1 MFLVSTP
8 GYQNNSPSIRL
19 FRHSGIALF
28 LSALALIS
36 TGCGIIAPSSTPA
49 TSTPDS
55 SIGITLSPSSATIS
69 SGATQQFVAT
79 LTSTPNTAVTWKA
92 SAGSIT
98 SNGLFTAPSV
108 TSSTKVTVTATN
120 VAAAPAW
127 ASAIIQGG
135 GGNPIFAGGTSSS
148 SSSSSSSVDITVV
161 PVGKLTISNLS
172 PSSATSGTPYSGS
185 LAATGGTA
193 PYQWSIPSGALPQG
207 LSLDQSGVIS
217 GIPVKTGTY
226 SFTASVKDASSTSAS
241 KSLTVTVGS
250 STAGNFDGPAEL
262 PRIYI
267 QSFLVDTPASGTVTL
282 VPKGGN
288 LQAALDNA
296 NCGDTIQLQA
306 GASFTGIFTFPAKSC
321 SDSNWIIV
329 RTSAAD
335 SALPPEGTRLTPCYA
350 GIASLPGRPSFHC
363 AATQNVTAKLIMN
376 ATEGSGPILFAS
388 GANHYRLIGLEVTR
402 QQGSPVV
409 YDLASIQPTTG
420 TMDHIVFDRVWM
432 HGTAQDETT
441 RAIELGGSTYVS
453 VVDSF
458 LTDFHCIAI
467 SGACGDAQA
476 IGGGLGSNPMGPY
489 QIVDN
494 FLEASGEN
502 ILFGGGRATLTPADI
517 EIRRNHMFKPLTW
530 MKNQPGYVGGT
541 NGNPFIVKNL
551 CELKNAQRVLLDG
564 NIMEYSWG
572 GFSQV
577 GFGILLTPRN
587 QGNGHGVNV
596 CPTCQVT
603 DVTIRNLTISHVGAG
618 MQIANPLD
626 GVGMPLAGERYSIH
640 DVIIDDIDGVK
651 YNGPSEFAQLTVG
664 EGVPDLADV
673 TINHVTA
680 FPASTLFVIG
690 VQTATTLP
698 MSNFVFT
705 NSIVN
710 AGRYPVWSS
719 GDGGSANCA
728 AHDSPLTTF
737 NACFTPYSVASNSV
751 IGASAGFP
759 PSTWPRGNFFP
770 ASADVVRFVNYNGG
784 NGGDYHLQPSS
795 PYKGA
800 ATDGKDLGADVDAI
814 LSATAGVE

>member
-1 MFLVSTP
+1 
-8 GYQNNSPSIRL
+8 
-19 FRHSGIALF
+19 
-28 LSALALIS
+28 
-36 TGCGIIAPSSTPA
+36 
-49 TSTPDS
+49 
-55 SIGITLSPSSATIS
+55 
-69 SGATQQFVAT
+69 
-79 LTSTPNTAVTWKA
+79 
-92 SAGSIT
+92 
-98 SNGLFTAPSV
+98 
-108 TSSTKVTVTATN
+108 
-120 VAAAPAW
+120 
-127 ASAIIQGG
+127 
-135 GGNPIFAGGTSSS
+135 
-148 SSSSSSSVDITVV
+148 
-161 PVGKLTISNLS
+161 
-172 PSSATSGTPYSGS
+172 
-185 LAATGGTA
+185 
-193 PYQWSIPSGALPQG
+193 
-207 LSLDQSGVIS
+207 
-217 GIPVKTGTY
+217 
-226 SFTASVKDASSTSAS
+226 VKDASSSSAS

-250 STAGNFDGPAEL
+250 STTGNFDGPAEL

-267 QSFLVDTPASGTVTL
+267 HSSLVDTPASGAVTL

-296 NCGDTIQLQA
+296 TCGDTIQLQA

-376 ATEGSGPILFAS
+376 TTEGSGPILFAS

-402 QQGSPVV
+402 QQGGPVV
-409 YDLASIQPTTG
+409 YNLASTQQNQG

-432 HGTAQDETT
+432 HGTAQDETN
-441 RAIELGGSTYVS
+441 RGIELGGSTYVS

-458 LTDFHCIAI
+458 FTDFHCISI

-476 IGGGLGSNPMGPY
+476 INGGLGSNPMGPY

-502 ILFGGGRATLTPADI
+502 ILFGGGSATLTPGDI

-541 NGNPFIVKNL
+541 NGNPFVVKNL

-587 QGNGHGVNV
+587 QGNGHGGNV
-596 CPTCQVT
+596 CPNCQVT

-664 EGVPDLADV
+664 AGVPDLADV

-680 FPASTLFVIG
+680 FPASTLFIIG
-690 VQTATTLP
+690 AQTATPLP

-719 GDGGSANCA
+719 GTGGSANCA

-737 NACFTPYSVASNSV
+737 NACFSPYTLASNAIIAPPS
-751 IGASAGFP
+751 GFSG
-759 PSTWPRGNFFP
+759 STWPSGNFFP
-770 ASADVVRFVNYNGG
+770 ASVNVVQFVNYNGG

-795 PYKGA
+795 PYAGA
-800 ATDGKDLGADVDAI
+800 ATDGKNLGADVDAVM
-814 LSATAGVE
+814 SAIAGVE